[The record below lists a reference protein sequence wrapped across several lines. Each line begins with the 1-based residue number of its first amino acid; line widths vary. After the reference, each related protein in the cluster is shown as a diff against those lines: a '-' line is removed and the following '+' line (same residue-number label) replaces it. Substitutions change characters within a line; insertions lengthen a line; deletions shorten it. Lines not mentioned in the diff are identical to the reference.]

1 MKILSINISKPE
13 KIVFNNK
20 DLVTS
25 IYKKPV
31 NGEVEVTKDGI
42 IGDGQA
48 DLRVH
53 GGFDK
58 ALYAYSYSHYEFWGK
73 QMNQD
78 FSNNF
83 GLVGENLTIENFD
96 EKNINIGDEITISS
110 CTFKITQ
117 PRIPCFKLGI
127 KMNDRN
133 FPRSFSQSG
142 NVGAYMKV
150 LQPGSISTGDEIK
163 ITNQESNSMT
173 IFEITELLYKDIK
186 NINQMKKALE
196 INSLTEEI
204 KEKFR
209 ERLMKLGDYETF

>member
-20 DLVTS
+20 DLFTS

-31 NGEVEVTKDGI
+31 NREVEITKDGI

-53 GGFDK
+53 GGFEK
-58 ALYAYSYSHYEFWGK
+58 AVYVYSYSHYDFWGK

-78 FSNNF
+78 FSNDF
-83 GLVGENLTIENFD
+83 GLVGENLTVENFN
-96 EKNINIGDEITISS
+96 EKKVKIGDEISISS
-110 CTFKITQ
+110 CIFKITQ

-133 FPRSFSQSG
+133 FPRLFSQSG

-150 LQPGSISTGDEIK
+150 LQPGKISIGDEIK
-163 ITNQESNSMT
+163 IGNQEPDSMT
-173 IFEITELLYKDIK
+173 IFEIMELLYKDIK
-186 NINQMKKALE
+186 NVDQMKKALK
-196 INSLTEEI
+196 ISSLTEEI

-209 ERLMKLGDYETF
+209 ERLVKLGDYETF